1 MVIKIIMGND
11 GCTLYCYVKQNGGM
25 AQQPEKK
32 TDLAVE
38 WLHFRRNPGVKVL
51 QISHQIF

>member
-1 MVIKIIMGND
+1 MVIKIIMVA
-11 GCTLYCYVKQNGGM
+11 LYCYVQQNGGM

-38 WLHFRRNPGVKVL
+38 LRRNPGVKVL

>member
-1 MVIKIIMGND
+1 MMVALNNIILLRATKI
-11 GCTLYCYVKQNGGM
+11 NGGM